1 MDDSATLHLVGLREL
16 VARACAE
23 TVVVRHGL
31 LICSSLVTLRAA
43 EGHASVRFRKL
54 FTSVDL
60 RNITDVYK
68 MAADVVKKTLKFAGY
83 WNVIRNQMKDVQVH
97 INGSNGRDKMKCI
110 S

>member
-43 EGHASVRFRKL
+43 EGHASVRFRKIVRSSKYRYV
-54 FTSVDL
+54 FCE
-60 RNITDVYK
+60 N
-68 MAADVVKKTLKFAGY
+68 AALKTGLLHREL
-83 WNVIRNQMKDVQVH
+83 V
-97 INGSNGRDKMKCI
+97 
-110 S
+110 